1 MWALYPFLHLVCF
14 PGVLDECHDGHRSDT
29 SWNGGDR
36 ADVVLQVFE
45 VSISSSYPIDEGR
58 SHIDHDTFTCHHIL
72 REESRMS
79 CRDDDD
85 IRPSRDLR
93 KVQSRT
99 IATRHGGSLIHE
111 HEGHR
116 LADDIRS
123 TNDTDIFSL
132 HIDIVV

>member
-1 MWALYPFLHLVCF
+1 
-14 PGVLDECHDGHRSDT
+14 
-29 SWNGGDR
+29 
-36 ADVVLQVFE
+36 
-45 VSISSSYPIDEGR
+45 
-58 SHIDHDTFTCHHIL
+58 
-72 REESRMS
+72 MS

-123 TNDTDIFSL
+123 TDDTDIFSL
-132 HIDIVV
+132 HFDIIVPEKGHDTLRCTAPEAIMSEEHIADLCASESIDIFPRIDTLGDSIAIDM